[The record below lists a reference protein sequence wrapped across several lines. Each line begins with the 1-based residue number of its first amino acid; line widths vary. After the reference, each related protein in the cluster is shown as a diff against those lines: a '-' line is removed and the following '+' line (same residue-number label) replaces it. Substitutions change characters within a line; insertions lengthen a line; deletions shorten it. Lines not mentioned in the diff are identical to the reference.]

1 MIDETFEKCLNKV
14 SLSLIV
20 KIIIFLNLIIQMSIF
35 AKYKNNLITKL
46 TKEISTNIVK
56 EDKEDKK
63 DEAFEIGL
71 TDYNLTKFFQ
81 YDYFYFN
88 SMTMYE
94 IFKNK
99 YFNITSIN
107 YIFSN
112 KFKKVKF
119 EFSFGFY
126 DINKT
131 LILPSDFALQTDIS
145 VLCFMTVGKTTI

>member
-35 AKYKNNLITKL
+35 AKYKNNSITKL

-107 YIFSN
+107 YF
-112 KFKKVKF
+112 
-119 EFSFGFY
+119 
-126 DINKT
+126 
-131 LILPSDFALQTDIS
+131 
-145 VLCFMTVGKTTI
+145 